1 MSGRNVL
8 NVCVNACLGLMLG
21 LLQCVSWQYR
31 MEVHIPEKQ
40 SNIHYI
46 SPAPVMTYFSQWHQ
60 RGS

>member
-8 NVCVNACLGLMLG
+8 NMCVRLALG
-21 LLQCVSWQYR
+21 LLQYVSWQYR
-31 MEVHIPEKQ
+31 MEVNIPEKQ

-46 SPAPVMTYFSQWHQ
+46 PAAPVMTYFSQRSQ